1 MRRLDRYVAS
11 EFARM
16 YLLFTLAAPMLFI
29 LGDWTDNLGTF
40 ADRGLTIRQVALGY
54 MYMFPMFIVWSLPIA
69 ALIGTVFTV
78 SNMTRHSEMAAAKA
92 GGISFYRA
100 IAVLPVLGVLL
111 TGLGLALGELV
122 PVAMAKRAE
131 VIGER
136 RLFETMRTDFVYR
149 AEHGDVL
156 GIRRLDVDAGRI
168 HGFTVQRVNGTANDT
183 ITHIYA
189 RDARYESGTGWLL
202 NDGFVREH
210 VGGVVQSFVQ
220 FDEMPLPEIRE
231 TPAQL
236 LPLAADDVEKEL
248 GYAELG
254 RAIERLER
262 SGARPLDLRVKQAQK
277 LAIPAATFIII
288 LFGAPL
294 ANSNARGGPAY
305 GIGISLGITI
315 FYLLLFK
322 ISGAA
327 GATGQISPVAAAWI
341 PNALFL
347 TGAVVLLARVR
358 T

>member
-1 MRRLDRYVAS
+1 MRQLDSYVAR

-16 YLLFTLAAPMLFI
+16 YVLFSLAAPVLFI

-40 ADRGLTIRQVALGY
+40 ADQGLTVRQVALSY
-54 MYMFPMFIVWSLPIA
+54 FYMFPMFILWSLPIA

-100 IAVLPVLGVLL
+100 VAVLPVIGVLL

-122 PVAMAKRAE
+122 PVSMARRAA
-131 VIGER
+131 VLGER
-136 RLFETMRTDFVYR
+136 PLFESMRTDFVYR

-156 GIRRLDVDAGRI
+156 GIRRLDVQAGRI

-183 ITHIYA
+183 IVHIYA
-189 RDARYESGTGWLL
+189 RDARWEPDVGWTL
-202 NDGFVREH
+202 NDGYVREH
-210 VGGVVQSFVQ
+210 VTGDVHHFAR
-220 FDEMPLPEIRE
+220 FDSMPLPEIRE
-231 TPAQL
+231 TPEQL
-236 LPLAADDVEKEL
+236 LPVASDDAEKEL

-262 SGARPLDLRVKQAQK
+262 AGARPLDLRVKQAQK
-277 LAIPAATFIII
+277 LAIPAATLIII

-305 GIGISLGITI
+305 GIGVSLGITI

-327 GATGQISPVAAAWI
+327 GATGQLPPTAAAWI
-341 PNALFL
+341 PNILFL
-347 TGAVVLLARVR
+347 VGAFILLVRVR